1 MYSLDYSDT
10 SGKTSRIHLIDTPG
24 FDDSSRLDVEVLQE
38 IVFWLTQAYDN
49 GFFLDGLLYLHN
61 INAPRFEGPHKRS
74 FDIFKALSGEQ
85 NYKCVYLAS
94 TFWDEAKSRS
104 DSDFAKAVERHD
116 QLEDEIWEPLI
127 TGGAQMRPVPEKDDL
142 DEASYA
148 WADQMLEYFVQKST
162 KHILQIQS
170 EMRAPSA
177 KLDATTA
184 GQKAGDLWRLDASR
198 KSQIPRLDKTK
209 EELVKHWW
217 DHVTDDVSQF
227 EKEISDLTEK
237 LQRNDHPPSYPE
249 GTGQG
254 YRQELKQKRE
264 DIERQKMLRLTSYG
278 MWVNSAAA
286 TFGGISA
293 AAALMPLLLSCTV
306 M

>member
-1 MYSLDYSDT
+1 MYSLDHRDS

-24 FDDSSRLDVEVLQE
+24 FDDSDRLDVEVLQE

-49 GFFLDGLLYLHN
+49 GIFLDGLLYLHN
-61 INAPRFEGPHKRS
+61 INTPRFSGAPSRS
-74 FDIFKALSGEQ
+74 FDIFKALAGEQ

-104 DSDFAKAVERHD
+104 DSDFAKALERHD
-116 QLEDEIWEPLI
+116 QLENEFWEPLI
-127 TGGAQMRPVPEKDDL
+127 SGGAQMRPVPDDDDL
-142 DEASYA
+142 DEASST
-148 WADQMLEYFVQKST
+148 WAHQMLEYFAQKST

-170 EMRAPSA
+170 EMRAPNA

-184 GQKAGDLWRLDASR
+184 GQKAGDLWRLDAAR
-198 KSQIPRLDKTK
+198 KSQIPRLTKTK
-209 EELVKHWW
+209 DELMKQWW
-217 DHVTDDVSQF
+217 DHVMHDVSQF
-227 EKEISDLTEK
+227 EKEINDLTEK
-237 LQRNDHPPSYPE
+237 LQRNDHPPSYHE

-254 YRQELKQKRE
+254 YHQELRQKRE
-264 DIERQKMLRLTSYG
+264 DIERQKMLKMTSHG

-286 TFGGISA
+286 TFGAISA
-293 AAALMPLLLSCTV
+293 VAALVPLLAACTV